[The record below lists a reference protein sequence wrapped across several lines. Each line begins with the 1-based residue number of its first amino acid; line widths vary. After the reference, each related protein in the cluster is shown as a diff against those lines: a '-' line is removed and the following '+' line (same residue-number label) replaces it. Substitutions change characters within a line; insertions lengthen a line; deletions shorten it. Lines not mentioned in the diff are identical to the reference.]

1 LKNNLIIIKKKGCD
15 NMPQGIPLITVSMLS
30 EKLRNTLENSATV
43 NTYQEYEFV
52 ATEVGTTASIIGGNI
67 TAFSITNDYL
77 SVYRNGKKIPPS
89 KYTIDGTTITFADP
103 YIIDD
108 VIEFVRVSNGVID
121 LRDIGSTFGI
131 YELKY
136 KLTEDTTSVNIIPEQ
151 LDSFIEET
159 DTLLVVTNTVMLEIN
174 EHFRISDD
182 LTSIIALDS
191 DGNDTSWKAGTE
203 LYIYYF
209 RT

>member
-1 LKNNLIIIKKKGCD
+1 
-15 NMPQGIPLITVSMLS
+15 MAQGIPLITKAMLS
-30 EKLRNTLENSATV
+30 EKLRKTLDNSATL
-43 NTYQEYEFV
+43 NTYQEYSFV
-52 ATEVGTTASIIGGNI
+52 ATEVGTTASIIGGDI

-77 SVYRNGKKIPPS
+77 SVYRNGKKIPKS
-89 KYTIDGTTITFADP
+89 KYTIDGTTVTFVDP

-108 VIEFVRVSNGVID
+108 TIEFVRVSNGALD
-121 LRDIGSTFGI
+121 LNDIGSTFGI

-136 KLTEDTTSVNIIPEQ
+136 RLTEDAASINIIPGE
-151 LDSFIEET
+151 LESYIEET
-159 DTLLVVTNTVMLEIN
+159 DSILVVTNTVVLEIG

-182 LTSIIALDS
+182 LTSIIPLDS
-191 DGNDTSWKAGTE
+191 DGKDTVWKAGTE